1 MAVSLETGVLCVGML
16 LLFLCLRVYV
26 VMRRMVG
33 CIVYPGDVVGVGGC
47 ECMYD
52 GDEDGWSYL
61 WSQGCTTFV
70 CTSERMMVMRRGGRI
85 SGDRCV
91 RR

>member
-1 MAVSLETGVLCVGML
+1 MH
-16 LLFLCLRVYV
+16 
-26 VMRRMVG
+26 
-33 CIVYPGDVVGVGGC
+33 
-47 ECMYD
+47 D

-61 WSQGCTTFV
+61 GSQGCTAFV
-70 CTSERMMVMRRGGRI
+70 CTSERMMVLRRGGRI

>member
-1 MAVSLETGVLCVGML
+1 MH
-16 LLFLCLRVYV
+16 
-26 VMRRMVG
+26 
-33 CIVYPGDVVGVGGC
+33 
-47 ECMYD
+47 D

-61 WSQGCTTFV
+61 GSQGCTAFV
-70 CTSERMMVMRRGGRI
+70 CTCERMMVQWRGGRI